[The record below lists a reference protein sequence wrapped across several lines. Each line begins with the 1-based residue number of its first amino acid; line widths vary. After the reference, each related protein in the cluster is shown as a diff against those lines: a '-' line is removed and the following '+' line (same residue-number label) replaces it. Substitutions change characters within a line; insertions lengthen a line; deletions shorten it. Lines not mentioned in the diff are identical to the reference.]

1 MRETIKVIKKTHN
14 KERRGKEIRKLWA
27 ATLPENAFQ
36 DDDRVWND
44 GREQKRGK
52 KNKLP
57 VRQRKEICFI

>member
-27 ATLPENAFQ
+27 ATLPENAFK

-44 GREQKRGK
+44 GREQKRRK